1 MRSYAFAAAVLLLV
15 AAVQSRAQ
23 QEQVSGKFTSYVAG
37 RPIATESYTLTAA
50 ADGTLRAEAELSPEG
65 GARQRLVTVVSRGG
79 PASFTAEVGGQKIYE
94 AQFTGAGVV
103 KLQHQG
109 RAPVELRTKADVV
122 LENLVWHQFHF
133 LLARYGH
140 ARGGRQTF
148 TFFSPSNERDFQI
161 EIERVDASIVIVD
174 GKPLKTELYRMVAA
188 GLTFE
193 MWTDERRTPLL
204 FRLSAQQ
211 LTGVR
216 AGFPELEKLARAEAA
231 FAPPPL
237 KTPDYVTPSS
247 FTEREVTVGADAA
260 WPLPA
265 TLSLPAT
272 AGPHPAV
279 VLVHG
284 SGPNDRD
291 ETVGASKPFRD
302 IAWGLASRGVAVLR
316 YDKRT
321 RVHGAR
327 IAASK
332 EPFTVREE
340 TVDDAL
346 AAADL
351 LRRTPGVD
359 AGRIFVLGHSLGG
372 GLIPRIAERD
382 ARLRGF
388 VILAGYTRGFL
399 DETLRQYEYLFNL
412 DGQLSERERALL
424 EEARRDAA
432 RLKELKPAAAAAGV
446 KLQGIPAAYW
456 LDLRDYSPAAEAR
469 KLDRPVLVLQG
480 ERDYNVTMEAFA
492 DWRRAL
498 AGSKRAAF
506 KSYPKLDHA
515 FLEGEGPASDADYRQ
530 PRNVARQVVEDIAGW
545 IKSN

>member
-1 MRSYAFAAAVLLLV
+1 MRLIAFVAVLLLV
-15 AAVQSRAQ
+15 AAVNSRA
-23 QEQVSGKFTSYVAG
+23 QEQVSGKFTSYVGG
-37 RPIATESYTLTAA
+37 RAIATESYTLTAA
-50 ADGTLRAEAELSPEG
+50 ADGTLRAEAEVGPEG
-65 GARQRLVTVVSRGG
+65 GAKQKLVTVASRTG
-79 PASFTAEVGGQKIYE
+79 PVSFTAEVGGQKIYE
-94 AQFTGAGVV
+94 ALFTAAGAV

-109 RAPVELRTKADVV
+109 RQPTELQTKADVV
-122 LENLVWHQFHF
+122 LENLIWHQFHF
-133 LLARYGH
+133 LLARYDH

-161 EIERVDASIVIVD
+161 EIERVGTPAFAV
-174 GKPLKTELYRMVAA
+174 GGRQLKTESYRMTAA

-204 FRLSAQQ
+204 FRLAAQQ
-211 LTGVR
+211 LKAVR
-216 AGFPELEKLARAEAA
+216 SGAEELEKLALAEAA
-231 FAPPPL
+231 PATPQL
-237 KTPDYVTPSS
+237 KTPDYVTPSA
-247 FTEREVTVGADAA
+247 FTEREVTVGEGTP

-291 ETVGASKPFRD
+291 ESIGMSKPFRD

-327 IAASK
+327 VATSK
-332 EPFTVREE
+332 EPFTVKDE

-346 AAADL
+346 VAAEL

-359 AGRIFVLGHSLGG
+359 PKRVFVLGHSLGG
-372 GLIPRIAERD
+372 GMIPRIAGRD
-382 ARLRGF
+382 AGLRGF
-388 VILAGYTRGFL
+388 VILAGYTRGLL
-399 DETLRQYEYLFNL
+399 DEALRQYEYLFNL
-412 DGQLSERERALL
+412 DGKLSDREREII
-424 EEARRDAA
+424 EQTRRDAA
-432 RLKELKPAAAAAGV
+432 RLKELKPADAAGV
-446 KLQGIPAAYW
+446 SLQGIPAAYW

-480 ERDYNVTMEAFA
+480 ERDYNVTMDAFA

-515 FLEGEGPASDADYRQ
+515 FLEGEGPASDADYQR
-530 PRNVARQVVEDIAGW
+530 PRNVARQVVEDIADW
-545 IKSN
+545 IKKN

>member
-1 MRSYAFAAAVLLLV
+1 MRLIAFAAVLLLA
-15 AAVQSRAQ
+15 AAVYSRA
-23 QEQVSGKFTSYVAG
+23 QEQVSGKFTSYVGG
-37 RPIATESYTLTAA
+37 RAIATESYTITAA
-50 ADGTLRAEAELSPEG
+50 ADGALRAEAELGLEG
-65 GARQRLVTVVSRGG
+65 GIRQKLVTVASRTG

-94 AQFTGAGVV
+94 AQFAGAGVV

-109 RAPVELRTKADVV
+109 RAPSELRTKADVV

-133 LLARYGH
+133 LLARYDH

-161 EIERVDASIVIVD
+161 EVERTGAPAFTVA
-174 GKPLKTELYRMVAA
+174 GRPLKTESYRMTAA

-193 MWTDERRTPLL
+193 MWADGRRTPLL
-204 FRLSAQQ
+204 FRLAAQQ

-216 AGFPELEKLARAEAA
+216 AGFEELEKLALAEAA
-231 FAPPPL
+231 PAAPPL
-237 KTPDYVTPSS
+237 KTPDYVAPSA
-247 FTEREVTVGADAA
+247 FAEREVTVGAGAA

-265 TLSLPAT
+265 TLSLPAA

-291 ETVGASKPFRD
+291 ETIGASKPFRD

-327 IAASK
+327 IGAAK
-332 EPFTVREE
+332 ETFTVKDE

-346 AAADL
+346 AAAEL
-351 LRRTPGVD
+351 LRRTPGIDPRRV
-359 AGRIFVLGHSLGG
+359 FVLGHSLGG
-372 GLIPRIAERD
+372 GLIPRIAGRD
-382 ARLRGF
+382 AKLRGF
-388 VILAGYTRGFL
+388 VILAGYTRELLG
-399 DETLRQYEYLFNL
+399 ESVRQYEYLFNL
-412 DGQLSERERALL
+412 DGRLSERERAVL
-424 EEARRDAA
+424 EAARRDAA
-432 RLKELKPAAAAAGV
+432 RLRELTPANSAGV
-446 KLQGIPAAYW
+446 TLQGIPAAYW

-469 KLDRPVLVLQG
+469 KLDRPVLVLHA

-515 FLEGEGPASDADYRQ
+515 FLEGEGPASDEDYRQ
-530 PRNVARQVVEDIAGW
+530 PRNVARQVVEDIADW
-545 IKSN
+545 ISNN

>member
-1 MRSYAFAAAVLLLV
+1 MRSYAFAAAVLLVV
-15 AAVQSRAQ
+15 AAVQSHARRQ
-23 QEQVSGKFTSYVAG
+23 PVSGRFTSYVGG
-37 RPIATESYTLTAA
+37 RAVATESYTLTAA
-50 ADGTLRAEAELSPEG
+50 ADGTLRAEAELAPEG
-65 GARQRLVTVVSRGG
+65 GARQKLVTVASRTG

-94 AQFTGAGVV
+94 ARFTGAGVV
-103 KLQHQG
+103 RLQHQG
-109 RAPVELRTKADVV
+109 SAPSELQTKADVV

-133 LLARYGH
+133 LLARYDH

-161 EIERVDASIVIVD
+161 EIERAGTHAFAV
-174 GKPLKTELYRMVAA
+174 GGRQLKTESYRMTAA

-193 MWTDERRTPLL
+193 MWADERRTPLL
-204 FRLSAQQ
+204 FRLAAQQ
-211 LTGVR
+211 LKGVR
-216 AGFPELEKLARAEAA
+216 AGFEELERLALAEAA
-231 FAPPPL
+231 PAPPPL
-237 KTPDYVTPSS
+237 RTPDYVTPSS
-247 FTEREVTVGADAA
+247 FAEREVTVGAGTG

-291 ETVGASKPFRD
+291 ETMGASKPFRD

-327 IAASK
+327 IGAAK
-332 EPFTVREE
+332 EPFTVGDE
-340 TVDDAL
+340 TVADAL
-346 AAADL
+346 LAADL

-359 AGRIFVLGHSLGG
+359 PDRVFVLGHSLGG
-372 GLIPRIAERD
+372 GLIPRVAGRD
-382 ARLRGF
+382 AKLRGF

-399 DETLRQYEYLFNL
+399 DEALRQYEYLFNL
-412 DGQLSERERALL
+412 DGRLDERERELI
-424 EEARRDAA
+424 ERTRRDAA
-432 RLKELKPAAAAAGV
+432 RLKELKPADAAAGV
-446 KLQGIPAAYW
+446 TLQGIPAAYW
-456 LDLRDYSPAAEAR
+456 LDLRDYSPAAAAR
-469 KLDRPVLVLQG
+469 GLRRPVLVLQG
-480 ERDYNVTMEAFA
+480 ERDYNVTMDAFA

-506 KSYPKLDHA
+506 KSYPKLDHG
-515 FLEGEGPASDADYRQ
+515 FLEGEGPASDADYLR

-545 IKSN
+545 IRDN

>member
-1 MRSYAFAAAVLLLV
+1 MRLIAFAAAMLLV
-15 AAVQSRAQ
+15 AAAQTRAQ
-23 QEQVSGKFTSYVAG
+23 PEQVSGKFTSYVGG
-37 RPIATESYTLTAA
+37 RAIATESYTLTSA
-50 ADGTLRAEAELSPEG
+50 ADGTLRAEAEVGPEG
-65 GARQRLVTVVSRGG
+65 GARQRLVTVASRTG
-79 PASFTAEVGGQKIYE
+79 PASFAAEVGGQKIYE
-94 AQFTGAGVV
+94 AQFAAGTIRI
-103 KLQHQG
+103 QHQG
-109 RAPVELRTKADVV
+109 RQPSELQTKADVV

-133 LLARYGH
+133 LLARYDH

-161 EIERVDASIVIVD
+161 EIERTGAPAFAV
-174 GKPLKTELYRMVAA
+174 GGRQLKTESYRMTAA
-188 GLTFE
+188 GLAFE

-204 FRLSAQQ
+204 FRLAAQQ
-211 LTGVR
+211 LKGVR
-216 AGFPELEKLARAEAA
+216 EGFEELEKIALAETAPAA
-231 FAPPPL
+231 PPL

-247 FTEREVTVGADAA
+247 FTEREATVGEGTQ

-265 TLSLPAT
+265 TLSVPAG

-327 IAASK
+327 ISASK
-332 EPFTVREE
+332 GPFTVKDE

-351 LRRTPGVD
+351 LRRTPGID
-359 AGRIFVLGHSLGG
+359 AKRIFVLGHSLGG
-372 GLIPRIAERD
+372 GLIPRIAQRD
-382 ARLRGF
+382 AALRGF

-399 DETLRQYEYLFNL
+399 DEALRQYEYLFNL
-412 DGQLSERERALL
+412 DGRLTERER
-424 EEARRDAA
+424 EVIEQARRDAA
-432 RLKELKPAAAAAGV
+432 RLRELKPSDAAAGV
-446 KLQGIPAAYW
+446 TLQGVPAAYW

-480 ERDYNVTMEAFA
+480 ERDYNVTADAFA

-530 PRNVARQVVEDIAGW
+530 PRNVARQVVEDIADW
-545 IKSN
+545 IRKN